1 MYRRPMFVFDHDEFS
16 TQSVFRRKRAT
27 QHRTRICFMRMQVR
41 RKRIGSPLTG
51 GGSWLA
57 EAPAC
62 EQTAAQALFTA
73 REHLDCGA
81 CSKLQLNIQTGC
93 FSFCKTK
100 MNPHWIHF
108 YIYFDDFL
116 QMPHAASNRTR
127 AVSANGSLSIMTA
140 MTFPTNATKAT
151 RFP

>member
-1 MYRRPMFVFDHDEFS
+1 MFVFDHDEFS
-16 TQSVFRRKRAT
+16 TQGVFRKKRAT
-27 QHRTRICFMRMQVR
+27 HHRTDIRFMRMQVR
-41 RKRIGSPLTG
+41 RKRNGSPLTG

-62 EQTAAQALFTA
+62 EQTAVQALFTA
-73 REHLDCGA
+73 RGHLDCGA

-100 MNPHWIHF
+100 KTNPIWIRF

-116 QMPHAASNRTR
+116 QMPHAASKRTL

-140 MTFPTNATKAT
+140 ITFPTNATKAT